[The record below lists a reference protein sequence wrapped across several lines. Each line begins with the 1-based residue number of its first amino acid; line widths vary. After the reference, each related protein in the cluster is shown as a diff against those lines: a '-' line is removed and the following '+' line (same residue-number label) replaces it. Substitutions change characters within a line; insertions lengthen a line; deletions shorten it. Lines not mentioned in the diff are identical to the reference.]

1 MRFLNWCYDHR
12 VLVAV
17 YPPHSTHR
25 LQPLD
30 VSLFN
35 PLANFYSQNV
45 SNWMHKTQGFSSIT
59 KRDFFALFW
68 PAFNRAFTPKNIL
81 SGWEKTGL
89 QPLNPATILDQIKPA
104 ERPPSA
110 SSTSGSS
117 ALSNADWRKVQKLV
131 RDVVGE
137 VLIPEARKIINTI
150 DRLTTENIIL
160 SAKNADLRETIRL
173 EKNKR
178 RRGKPLFDDLGVDG
192 ETKAMFFSPSKIQRA
207 RERQAEK
214 EQERDVAQA
223 QKIEDKHQKELA
235 KEAKQLLIAQRKAG
249 REETR
254 LQRLKKKEQKQANQ
268 TAAIQQRI
276 VDRQLK
282 LELEGVKK
290 QKEKPPQSSNAEE
303 WVDIDTFEVPKEEVV
318 QIRAS
323 RYGRQLK
330 ATKQFNL

>member
-1 MRFLNWCYDHR
+1 M
-12 VLVAV
+12 

-45 SNWMHKTQGFSSIT
+45 SDWMHKTQGLSNLT
-59 KRDFFALFW
+59 KRDFFGLFW
-68 PAFNRAFTPKNIL
+68 PAFTRAFTPKNIL

-89 QPLNPATILDQIKPA
+89 QPLNPAIILDQLKPA
-104 ERPPSA
+104 ERPPSS

-117 ALSNADWRKVQKLV
+117 ALSTADWRKVRKLV
-131 RDVVGE
+131 RGVVGE
-137 VLIPEARKIINTI
+137 ILVPEARKIINTI
-150 DRLTTENIIL
+150 DRLTTENTIL
-160 SAKNADLRETIRL
+160 TAKMADLQETVRL

-214 EQERDVAQA
+214 EQEKDTAQA

-249 REETR
+249 REKKR
-254 LQRLKKKEQKQANQ
+254 LERQKEKGQKQASQ
-268 TAAIQQRI
+268 LAAIQQRI
-276 VDRQLK
+276 VSRQLR
-282 LELEGVKK
+282 LEFAEAKK
-290 QKEKPPQSSNAEE
+290 QKKKASQCSNAEE
-303 WVDIDTFEVPKEEVV
+303 WIDIDTFETPEEEVV
-318 QIRAS
+318 ETRAS
-323 RYGRQLK
+323 RFGRQLK
-330 ATKQFNL
+330 ATKQFDL